1 MLFRSGMEIDRHS
14 NHWIQV
20 DRMKTGRDVY
30 MGGEFV
36 KCPQP
41 GKHYCLDNTIPDG
54 SIMFREPVP

>member
-1 MLFRSGMEIDRHS
+1 MEIYRHS

-20 DRMKTGRDVY
+20 DRMKTGSDVY